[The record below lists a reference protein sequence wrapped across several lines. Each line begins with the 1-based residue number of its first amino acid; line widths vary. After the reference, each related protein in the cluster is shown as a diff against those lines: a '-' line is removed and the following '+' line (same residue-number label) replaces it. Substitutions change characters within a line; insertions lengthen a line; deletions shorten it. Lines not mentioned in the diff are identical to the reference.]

1 MSSALPNPF
10 RIAAILL
17 AGGSGSRSGAQ
28 QPKQFRLLAGRAV
41 LAHSLQALLDHPDV
55 SDIVIVTPE
64 GMEDETRTVLGDLA
78 QGVRFTVGGATR
90 RLSVANAITAL
101 AESDSPPTQILIHD
115 SARPIL
121 PAQVIYRLIAALASG
136 AKGAMPVLPVA
147 DTLVIDQQGA
157 AGDVVDRSILRR
169 VQTPQAFSFQAIAA
183 AHRDWCGSEE
193 PTDDAQMLRA
203 TGAQIALVEGDA
215 RLEKITYP
223 GDHERMEQQLSAQ
236 LISCTGMGFDVHR
249 LVSDEALW
257 LCGVQV
263 PHTHG
268 LAGHSDADVAIHALV
283 DAILGALAEG
293 DIGSHFPPSDPQ
305 WRGARSDRFLAFAM
319 ERVAA
324 RDGLLDH
331 ADVTIIC
338 EAPKIGPHR
347 DAMRQRLTQIM
358 GVDLSQISVKAT
370 TTERLGL
377 TGRGEGIAA
386 QAIVT
391 LRLPENRG

>member
-1 MSSALPNPF
+1 MSSAPPNPV

-17 AGGSGSRSGAQ
+17 AGGTGSRSGAQ

-41 LAHSLQALLDHPDV
+41 LAHSLQALRDHPDV
-55 SDIVIVTPE
+55 SDVMIVTPE
-64 GMEDETRTVLGDLA
+64 GLEDETKIALGDLA
-78 QGVRFTVGGATR
+78 RDARFTAGGSTR

-101 AESDSPPTQILIHD
+101 KESESPPTHILIHD
-115 SARPIL
+115 SARPVL
-121 PAQVIYRLIAALASG
+121 PAQVIDRLIAALASG

-147 DTLVIDQQGA
+147 DTLVVDQDGA
-157 AGDVVDRSILRR
+157 SGEVVDRSLLRR
-169 VQTPQAFSFQAIAA
+169 VQTPQAFAFEAIAA
-183 AHRDWCGSEE
+183 AHRAWSGSEE

-223 GDHERMEQQLSAQ
+223 GDHERMERQLSAQ
-236 LISCTGMGFDVHR
+236 LISRTGMGFDVHR
-249 LVSDEALW
+249 LVPNEELW
-257 LCGVQV
+257 LCGVQL

-268 LAGHSDADVAIHALV
+268 LSGHSDADVAIHALV

-324 RDGLLDH
+324 RGGLLDH

-347 DAMRQRLTQIM
+347 DAMRQRLAQIM
-358 GVDLSQISVKAT
+358 GVGLSQISVKAT

-386 QAIVT
+386 QAIAT
-391 LRLPENRG
+391 LRLPENQG

>member
-1 MSSALPNPF
+1 MSFAPPIPV

-17 AGGSGSRSGAQ
+17 AGGTGSRIGRP

-41 LAHSLQALLDHPDV
+41 LAHSLQALREHPGV
-55 SDIVIVTPE
+55 SDVMIVTPE
-64 GMEDETRTVLGDLA
+64 GLEDESRIALGDLA
-78 QGVRFTVGGATR
+78 QGVRFTIGGATR
-90 RLSVANAITAL
+90 RLSVANAISAL
-101 AESDSPPTQILIHD
+101 EESGSPPTHILIHD

-121 PAQVIYRLIAALASG
+121 PAHVIDRLIAALASG
-136 AKGAMPVLPVA
+136 ADGAMPVLPVA
-147 DTLVIDQQGA
+147 DTLVIDQRGA
-157 AGDVVDRSILRR
+157 AGDVVDRSTLRR
-169 VQTPQAFSFQAIAA
+169 VQTPQAFAFETIAA
-183 AHRDWCGSEE
+183 AHRNWSGSEE

-203 TGAQIALVEGDA
+203 TGAQIALIEGDA

-223 GDHERMEQQLSAQ
+223 GDHERMERQLSAQ
-236 LISCTGMGFDVHR
+236 LISRTGMGFDVHR
-249 LVSDEALW
+249 LVPNEELW

-268 LAGHSDADVAIHALV
+268 LSGHSDADVAIHALV

-305 WRGARSDRFLAFAM
+305 WRGAQSDRFLAFAM

-324 RDGLLDH
+324 RGGLLDH

-338 EAPKIGPHR
+338 EAPKIGPRR
-347 DAMRQRLTQIM
+347 DAMRQRLAQIM
-358 GVDLSQISVKAT
+358 GVGLSQISVKAT

-386 QAIVT
+386 QAIAT
-391 LRLPENRG
+391 LRLPENQG